1 MPPIEMSHSGPFMRE
16 VMGGPDDDEAMM
28 VLHHIV
34 RSIDRYILRIPKRA
48 GKGEAQLLENG
59 E

>member
-1 MPPIEMSHSGPFMRE
+1 MRDM
-16 VMGGPDDDEAMM
+16 MGGQDDDESMM

-34 RSIDRYILRIPKRA
+34 RSIDRYIRIPKRT
-48 GKGEAQLLENG
+48 GKGEAQLLEKG